1 MDPVTAIDSY
11 VRELDRQLHGPR
23 RRKADLLVEVRDGL
37 RDAADAVR
45 AESPE
50 VTPAEAERQAVDEFG
65 SVPALAPEFQTELAV
80 LQAWRTAW
88 VFAIALPL
96 VMTVTTLIW
105 RGGGSGATPGP
116 SYLGLAHATDVFL
129 IAAGVGFAL
138 ALLLFHVLARRAA
151 SPVPL
156 VRVVGGAAVGTVLAM
171 MASGVVL
178 TMGAPGGGT
187 SLWGALVGGLPT
199 LPGYGLLSYL
209 GVRCLLLTRRRGPGA
224 GRPSRRPAPV
234 PSA

>member
-1 MDPVTAIDSY
+1 MDRVTAIDSY

-23 RRKADLLVEVRDGL
+23 RRKAGMIVEVRDGL

-50 VTPAEAERQAVDEFG
+50 LSPAEAERQAVDEFG
-65 SVPALAPEFQTELAV
+65 PVPTLAPEFQTELAV
-80 LQAWRTAW
+80 AQAWRTAW
-88 VFAIALPL
+88 VFAVALPL
-96 VMTVTTLIW
+96 VMTVTSLMW
-105 RGGGSGATPGP
+105 RASGSGVSPGP
-116 SYLGLAHATDVFL
+116 AYHDLARATDVFL
-129 IAAGVGFAL
+129 IAGGVGFAV
-138 ALLLFHVLARRAA
+138 ALLLLHWLARRAA
-151 SPVPL
+151 SPVLL
-156 VRVVGGAAVGTVLAM
+156 VRVVGAAAVATVLAM

-178 TMGAPGGGT
+178 TMGAPGGGA

-199 LPGYGLLSYL
+199 LPGYALLSYL
-209 GVRCLLLTRRRGPGA
+209 GVRCLMLTRRRGPGA